1 MMDLHIMS
9 KLAEGLGLI
18 VFDEFLKSLDP
29 GNHDEMLT
37 LIKDMK
43 IGAILLV
50 SHQEGISGFQNKTM
64 ELELGQDGMT
74 KVQFL

>member
-1 MMDLHIMS
+1 
-9 KLAEGLGLI
+9 
-18 VFDEFLKSLDP
+18 
-29 GNHDEMLT
+29 MLT